1 SKEELLAVNLASGL
15 IQDPGKRAQCVAEHF
30 HHGLAHFEK
39 FAVAV
44 AATNSVAQITCQG
57 AVTCFRMPQAVFGS
71 VAFLAQCFLLQ
82 RPMNGYGKVANVL
95 HFNTIVGASCNE
107 LC

>member
-1 SKEELLAVNLASGL
+1 
-15 IQDPGKRAQCVAEHF
+15 
-30 HHGLAHFEK
+30 
-39 FAVAV
+39 
-44 AATNSVAQITCQG
+44 
-57 AVTCFRMPQAVFGS
+57 MPQAVFGS

-107 LC
+107 LRHRLTLQGATDEDKWDLPLRSVQ